1 MKARLVLLATMSVVV
16 GLNACGD
23 PTSLR
28 ASLITSVDT
37 LSVFALSGT
46 PPSYPSGINVLARQ
60 AVRVDGGAS
69 FDVAYDIDANGD
81 AVVYPVKQVVSLP
94 GTSRAVGMQKLLVQ
108 FDSVSDAPKSGY
120 QIDSTSFVLTPGATL
135 VVQSQ
140 HNFSGDICQF
150 ALNPNIFAKLAVDSV
165 NLASRTIYLRLGL
178 DPNCGF
184 RSFVAGVPTS

>member
-1 MKARLVLLATMSVVV
+1 MSS
-16 GLNACGD
+16 
-23 PTSLR
+23 P
-28 ASLITSVDT
+28 
-37 LSVFALSGT
+37 
-46 PPSYPSGINVLARQ
+46 
-60 AVRVDGGAS
+60 S
-69 FDVAYDIDANGD
+69 FDVAFDIDANGD

-108 FDSVSDAPKSGY
+108 FDSVADAPKSGY

>member
-1 MKARLVLLATMSVVV
+1 MKARLALLATMSVVV

-46 PPSYPSGINVLARQ
+46 PPSYPSGINLLARQ
-60 AVRVDGGAS
+60 PVRVDGGAS
-69 FDVAYDIDANGD
+69 FDVAFDINANGE

-94 GTSRAVGMQKLLVQ
+94 GGNRSVGMQKLLVQ
-108 FDSVSDAPKSGY
+108 FDSVAEAPKSGY
-120 QIDSTSFVLTPGATL
+120 QVDSSFVLTPGATV
-135 VVQSQ
+135 VVQAQ

-150 ALNPNIFAKLAVDSV
+150 GLNPNIFAKLAVDSV
-165 NLASRTIYLRLGL
+165 NLASRTVHLRLGL

-184 RSFVAGVPTS
+184 RSFAAGVPTS

>member
-1 MKARLVLLATMSVVV
+1 MKARLALLATMFVVV

-23 PTSLR
+23 PTSLH

-69 FDVAYDIDANGD
+69 FDVAFDIDANGD

-108 FDSVSDAPKSGY
+108 FDSVADAPKSGY
-120 QIDSTSFVLTPGATL
+120 QIDSTSFVLTPAATL
-135 VVQSQ
+135 FVQSQ

>member
-1 MKARLVLLATMSVVV
+1 MKVRLALLATMSVVV
-16 GLNACGD
+16 GLNACGN
-23 PTSLR
+23 PTSLK

-46 PPSYPSGINVLARQ
+46 PPSYPSGISVLARQ
-60 AVRVDGGAS
+60 AVRVDGGAN
-69 FDVAYDIDANGD
+69 FDVAFDIDADGN
-81 AVVYPVKQVVSLP
+81 AVIYPVKLVVSTP
-94 GTSRAVGMQKLLVQ
+94 GGSRSVGMQRLLAP
-108 FDSVSDAPKSGY
+108 FDSVADAPKSGY
-120 QIDSTSFVLTPGATL
+120 QVDSSFVLTPGATV

-150 ALNPNIFAKLAVDSV
+150 ALNPDIFAKFAIDSV

-184 RSFVAGVPTS
+184 RSFAAGLPTS